1 MADDSSSTAP
11 ADNNGGRFWQGLRG
25 LLFGDDGE
33 QSLRDELEAAIDD
46 HAGDRPGSGDL
57 SPLERQMLKRL
68 LHFGETTADD
78 VCVPR
83 ADIIAIEEK
92 EDFDTVVKVFT
103 EAGHSR
109 LPVYRE
115 TLDEVIGMIH
125 IRDVFAVLASGEKRP
140 ATIEAFIREPRYVPE
155 SMGVLDLLAEMQVT
169 RTHMAIVLD
178 EYSGT
183 EGIVTIE
190 DIVEEI
196 VGEIE
201 DEHDEEATEL
211 LTETPDGHWEAEAR
225 AELDD
230 VAEIVDERLGEIDED
245 VDTLGGLA
253 FVLAGHVPEEG
264 EMLEHPSGWTLE
276 VTEGDSKRVTR
287 LRLHPPSDEEKTG
300 ERGEGDGDLA

>member
-1 MADDSSSTAP
+1 MPEESSSTAP
-11 ADNNGGRFWQGLRG
+11 AENGGGRLWKGLRG
-25 LLFGDDGE
+25 LIFGENGE
-33 QSLRDELEAAIDD
+33 ATLRDELEAAIDEHQAEPED
-46 HAGDRPGSGDL
+46 KSDL
-57 SPLERQMLKRL
+57 SIVERQMLKRL

-83 ADIIAIEEK
+83 ADIIAVEEQ
-92 EDFDTVVKVFT
+92 ESFDTVVKVFS

-109 LPVYRE
+109 LPVYRNS
-115 TLDEVIGMIH
+115 LDEVIGMIH
-125 IRDVFAVLASGEKRP
+125 IRDIFAALVSDEPRP
-140 ATIEAFIREPRYVPE
+140 ESIESFIREPRYVPE

-201 DEHDEEATEL
+201 DEHDEEASEL
-211 LTETPDGHWEAEAR
+211 LTETPQGHWEAEAR

-230 VAEIVDERLGEIDED
+230 VAEIIDERLGEIDED

-253 FVLAGHVPEEG
+253 FVLAGRVPVEG
-264 EMLEHPSGWTLE
+264 DRLDHPSGWQIE
-276 VTEGDSKRVTR
+276 VTDGDSKRVTR
-287 LRLHPPSDEEKTG
+287 LKLYPPADDEKDKDDT
-300 ERGEGDGDLA
+300 

>member
-1 MADDSSSTAP
+1 MPEESSSTAP
-11 ADNNGGRFWQGLRG
+11 ADNGGGRLWKGLRG

-33 QSLRDELEAAIDD
+33 SSLRDELEATIDEHSEQPPPD
-46 HAGDRPGSGDL
+46 GDL
-57 SPLERQMLKRL
+57 SPVERQMLKRL
-68 LHFGETTADD
+68 LHFGESTADD

-83 ADIIAIEEK
+83 ADIVAVEES
-92 EDFDTVVKVFT
+92 ESFESVVKVFA

-109 LPVYRE
+109 LPVFRQS
-115 TLDEVIGMIH
+115 LDQVIGMIH
-125 IRDVFAVLASGEKRP
+125 IRDVFAALVADERP
-140 ATIEAFIREPRYVPE
+140 ETIESFIREPRYVPE
-155 SMGVLDLLAEMQVT
+155 SMGVLDLLAEMQTT
-169 RTHMAIVLD
+169 RTHMAIVID

-211 LTETPDGHWEAEAR
+211 LTPHPDGSWDAEAR

-230 VAEIVDERLGEIDED
+230 VAELLGDPRLGEIDED

-253 FVLAGHVPEEG
+253 FVLAGRVPEQG
-264 EMLEHPSGWTLE
+264 DTLDHPSGWRLE
-276 VTEGDSKRVTR
+276 ITESDSRRVSR
-287 LRLHPPSDEEKTG
+287 LRLYPPPAVETG
-300 ERGEGDGDLA
+300 GNRK

>member
-1 MADDSSSTAP
+1 MPEDSITTAP
-11 ADNNGGRFWQGLRG
+11 AENGGGRIWKGLRS
-25 LLFGDDGE
+25 LIFGGDGE
-33 QSLRDELEAAIDD
+33 ATLRDELEAAIDD
-46 HAGDRPGSGDL
+46 HADEPADDGDL
-57 SPLERQMLKRL
+57 SPVERQMLKRL

-83 ADIIAIEEK
+83 ADIIAIEQM

-115 TLDEVIGMIH
+115 SLDNVIGMIH
-125 IRDVFAVLASGEKRP
+125 IRDVFAVLASGEPRP
-140 ATIEAFIREPRYVPE
+140 ATIESFIREPRYVPE
-155 SMGVLDLLAEMQVT
+155 SMGVLDLLAEMQTT

-201 DEHDEEATEL
+201 DEHDEEAAEL
-211 LTETPDGHWEAEAR
+211 LIEMPAGHWEAEAR

-253 FVLAGHVPEEG
+253 FVLAGKVPEEG
-264 EMLEHPSGWTLE
+264 EMLDHPSGWTLE
-276 VTEGDSKRVTR
+276 ITESDSKRVTK
-287 LRLHPPSDEEKTG
+287 LKLHPPESGKDAEEKTD
-300 ERGEGDGDLA
+300 R

>member
-1 MADDSSSTAP
+1 MADDSSSSAP
-11 ADNNGGRFWQGLRG
+11 ADSGGGRFWKGLRG
-25 LLFGDDGE
+25 LLFGEDGE
-33 QSLRDELEAAIDD
+33 PSLREELEAAIDEHRSEPTD
-46 HAGDRPGSGDL
+46 NSDL
-57 SPLERQMLKRL
+57 SPVERQMLKRL

-83 ADIIAIEEK
+83 ADIIAVEEK
-92 EDFDTVVKVFT
+92 DSFDSVVKIFT

-109 LPVYRE
+109 LPVYRAS
-115 TLDEVIGMIH
+115 LDEVIGMVH
-125 IRDVFAVLASGEKRP
+125 IRDLFAVLASGEQPP

-155 SMGVLDLLAEMQVT
+155 SMGVLDLLAEMQTT

-201 DEHDEEATEL
+201 DEHDEEASEL
-211 LTETPDGHWEAEAR
+211 LVEMPDGHWEAEAR

-230 VAEIVDERLGEIDED
+230 VAELIDRRLGEIDED

-253 FVLAGHVPEEG
+253 FVLAGRVPEQGDEF
-264 EMLEHPSGWTLE
+264 EHPSGWRLE
-276 VTEGDSKRVTR
+276 VVECDSRRVQK
-287 LRLHPPSDEEKTG
+287 LRLYPPPADFEEQ
-300 ERGEGDGDLA
+300 ERQTA

>member
-1 MADDSSSTAP
+1 MSEDSRSTASTEHS
-11 ADNNGGRFWQGLRG
+11 GGRIWKGLRS
-25 LLFGDDGE
+25 LIFGENGE
-33 QSLRDELEAAIDD
+33 PTLRAELEAAIDE
-46 HAGDRPGSGDL
+46 HEAEPLGNGDL
-57 SPLERQMLKRL
+57 SAVERQMLKQL

-83 ADIIAIEEK
+83 ADIIAVEEQ
-92 EDFDTVVKVFT
+92 ESFDAVVKVFS

-109 LPVYRE
+109 LPVYRGS
-115 TLDEVIGMIH
+115 LDEVIGMIH
-125 IRDVFAVLASGEKRP
+125 IRDIFTALVSDAPRP
-140 ATIEAFIREPRYVPE
+140 KSIESFIREPRYVPE
-155 SMGVLDLLAEMQVT
+155 SMGVLDLLAEMQLT

-201 DEHDEEATEL
+201 DEHDEEASEL
-211 LTETPDGHWEAEAR
+211 LIEMPQGHWEAEAR

-253 FVLAGHVPEEG
+253 FVLAGRVPAKG
-264 EMLEHPSGWTLE
+264 DMLDHPSGWQLE

-287 LRLHPPSDEEKTG
+287 LKLHPPSDNEEPGRDPK
-300 ERGEGDGDLA
+300 

>member
-1 MADDSSSTAP
+1 MPEESSSTAP
-11 ADNNGGRFWQGLRG
+11 AESGGGRFWKGLRG
-25 LLFGDDGE
+25 LLFGENGE
-33 QSLRDELEAAIDD
+33 ATLRDELEAAIDEHETEPD
-46 HAGDRPGSGDL
+46 GNGDL
-57 SPLERQMLKRL
+57 SVVERQMLKRL

-83 ADIIAIEEK
+83 ADIVAVEEQ
-92 EDFDTVVKVFT
+92 ESFESVVKVFS

-109 LPVYRE
+109 LPVYRGS
-115 TLDEVIGMIH
+115 LDEVIGMIH
-125 IRDVFAVLASGEKRP
+125 IRDIFSALVSDESRP
-140 ATIEAFIREPRYVPE
+140 DSIADFIREPRYVPE
-155 SMGVLDLLAEMQVT
+155 SMGVLDLLAEMQLT

-201 DEHDEEATEL
+201 DEHDEEASEL
-211 LTETPDGHWEAEAR
+211 LTQTPEGHWEAEAR

-230 VAEIVDERLGEIDED
+230 VAEIIDERLGEIDED

-253 FVLAGHVPEEG
+253 FVLAGRVPVEG
-264 EMLEHPSGWTLE
+264 DRLDHPSGWQIE
-276 VTEGDSKRVTR
+276 VTGGDSKRVTR
-287 LRLHPPSDEEKTG
+287 LKLYPPTEDSDSEDSK
-300 ERGEGDGDLA
+300 

>member
-1 MADDSSSTAP
+1 MSEDSRSTAS
-11 ADNNGGRFWQGLRG
+11 AENGGGRFWKGLRS
-25 LLFGDDGE
+25 LIFGENGE
-33 QSLRDELEAAIDD
+33 GSLRDELEAAIDEHQEVPVED
-46 HAGDRPGSGDL
+46 GDL
-57 SPLERQMLKRL
+57 SAVERQMLKRL

-83 ADIIAIEEK
+83 ADIIAVEES
-92 EDFDTVVKVFT
+92 ESFDAVVKVFS

-115 TLDEVIGMIH
+115 TLDQVIGMIH
-125 IRDVFAVLASGEKRP
+125 IRDIFAALVADEPRP
-140 ATIEAFIREPRYVPE
+140 DTIESFIREPRYVPE
-155 SMGVLDLLAEMQVT
+155 SMGVLDLLAEMQTT

-201 DEHDEEATEL
+201 DEHDQDPGEL
-211 LTETPDGHWEAEAR
+211 LLETPEGYWDADAR

-230 VAEIVDERLGEIDED
+230 VAEIIDPRLGEIDED

-253 FVLAGHVPEEG
+253 FVLAGRVPVEG
-264 EMLEHPSGWTLE
+264 DCLEHPSGWQLE
-276 VTEGDSKRVTR
+276 VTEGDSKRVMR
-287 LRLHPPSDEEKTG
+287 LKLHPPVDSPSEL
-300 ERGEGDGDLA
+300 ERQA

>member
-1 MADDSSSTAP
+1 MSEDSRSTAP
-11 ADNNGGRFWQGLRG
+11 AENGGGRIWKGLRS
-25 LLFGDDGE
+25 LIFGENGDA
-33 QSLRDELEAAIDD
+33 SLRDELEAAIDEHGED
-46 HAGDRPGSGDL
+46 AVEDGDL
-57 SPLERQMLKRL
+57 SAVERQMLKRL

-83 ADIIAIEEK
+83 ADIIAVEEK
-92 EDFDTVVKVFT
+92 EDIDTVVKIFA

-115 TLDEVIGMIH
+115 NLDTVIGMIH
-125 IRDVFAVLASGEKRP
+125 IRDIFAVLVSDEPRP
-140 ATIEAFIREPRYVPE
+140 ATIESFIREPLYVPE
-155 SMGVLDLLAEMQVT
+155 SMGVLDLLAEMQMT

-211 LTETPDGHWEAEAR
+211 LKKTPAGFWEAEAR

-230 VAEIVDERLGEIDED
+230 VAEIIDERLGEIEED

-253 FVLAGHVPEEG
+253 FVLAGRVPETG
-264 EMLEHPSGWTLE
+264 DRLDHPSGWQLE
-276 VTEGDSKRVTR
+276 VTDSDSKRVTR
-287 LRLHPPSDEEKTG
+287 LRLHPPVDEPDK
-300 ERGEGDGDLA
+300 

>member
-1 MADDSSSTAP
+1 MSDDSHSTAP
-11 ADNNGGRFWQGLRG
+11 ADQNGGRIWKGLRS
-25 LLFGDDGE
+25 LIFGENGKPT
-33 QSLRDELEAAIDD
+33 LRDELEAAIDE
-46 HAGDRPGSGDL
+46 HEAEAVENEDL
-57 SPLERQMLKRL
+57 SVVERQMLKRL

-83 ADIIAIEEK
+83 ADIIAVEEK
-92 EDFDTVVKVFT
+92 ENFDTIVKVFS

-109 LPVYRE
+109 IPVYRE

-125 IRDVFAVLASGEKRP
+125 IRDIFAAMVSDEPRP
-140 ATIEAFIREPRYVPE
+140 EIIENFIREPRYVPE

-201 DEHDEEATEL
+201 DEHDEEASEL
-211 LTETPDGHWEAEAR
+211 LIEKPQGHWEAEAR

-253 FVLAGHVPEEG
+253 FVLAGRVPEEG
-264 EMLEHPSGWTLE
+264 DRLQHPSGWELE
-276 VTEGDSKRVTR
+276 IIEGDSKRVTR
-287 LRLHPPSDEEKTG
+287 LNLHPPSETAGKPGREQ
-300 ERGEGDGDLA
+300 

>member
-1 MADDSSSTAP
+1 MPEESSSTAP
-11 ADNNGGRFWQGLRG
+11 AENGGGRLWKGLRG
-25 LLFGDDGE
+25 LLFGENGE
-33 QSLRDELEAAIDD
+33 ATLRDELEAAIDEHEAEPED
-46 HAGDRPGSGDL
+46 KSDL
-57 SPLERQMLKRL
+57 SIVERQMLKRL

-83 ADIIAIEEK
+83 ADIIAVEEQ
-92 EDFDTVVKVFT
+92 ESFDAVVKVFS

-109 LPVYRE
+109 LPVYRNS
-115 TLDEVIGMIH
+115 LDEVIGMIH
-125 IRDVFAVLASGEKRP
+125 IRDIFAALVSDEPRP
-140 ATIEAFIREPRYVPE
+140 DSIESFIREPRYVPE

-201 DEHDEEATEL
+201 DEHDEEASEL
-211 LTETPDGHWEAEAR
+211 LTETPQGHWEAEAR

-230 VAEIVDERLGEIDED
+230 VAEIIDERLGEIDED

-253 FVLAGHVPEEG
+253 FVLAGRVPVEG
-264 EMLEHPSGWTLE
+264 DRLEHPSGWQIE
-276 VTEGDSKRVTR
+276 VTDGDSKRVTR
-287 LRLHPPSDEEKTG
+287 LKLYPPADDEKDKDDT
-300 ERGEGDGDLA
+300 

>member
-1 MADDSSSTAP
+1 MGSDPDSTAP
-11 ADNNGGRFWQGLRG
+11 AENGGGRLWKGLRG
-25 LLFGDDGE
+25 LLFGENGE
-33 QSLRDELEAAIDD
+33 ATLRDELEAAIDEHEAEPED
-46 HAGDRPGSGDL
+46 KSDL
-57 SPLERQMLKRL
+57 SIVERQMLKRL

-83 ADIIAIEEK
+83 ADIIAVEEQ
-92 EDFDTVVKVFT
+92 ESFDAVVKVFS

-109 LPVYRE
+109 LPVYRNS
-115 TLDEVIGMIH
+115 LDEVIGMIH
-125 IRDVFAVLASGEKRP
+125 IRDIFAALVSDEPRP
-140 ATIEAFIREPRYVPE
+140 DSIESFIREPRYVPE

-201 DEHDEEATEL
+201 DEHDEEASEL
-211 LTETPDGHWEAEAR
+211 LTETPQGHWEAEAR

-230 VAEIVDERLGEIDED
+230 VAEIIDERLGEIDED

-253 FVLAGHVPEEG
+253 FVLAGRVPVEG
-264 EMLEHPSGWTLE
+264 DRLEHPSGWQIE
-276 VTEGDSKRVTR
+276 VTDGDSKRVTR
-287 LRLHPPSDEEKTG
+287 LKLYPPADDEKDKDDT
-300 ERGEGDGDLA
+300 

>member
-1 MADDSSSTAP
+1 MPEESSSTAP
-11 ADNNGGRFWQGLRG
+11 AENSGGRLWKGLRG
-25 LLFGDDGE
+25 LIFGENGE
-33 QSLRDELEAAIDD
+33 ATLRDELEAAIDEHD
-46 HAGDRPGSGDL
+46 AEIDDNGDL
-57 SPLERQMLKRL
+57 SAVERQMLKRL

-92 EDFDTVVKVFT
+92 ESFDTIVKVFA

-115 TLDEVIGMIH
+115 SLDEVIGMVH
-125 IRDVFAVLASGEKRP
+125 IRDIFAALVSDEPRP
-140 ATIEAFIREPRYVPE
+140 ATIESFIREPRYVPE
-155 SMGVLDLLAEMQVT
+155 SMGVLDLLAEMQTT

-201 DEHDEEATEL
+201 DEHDEEASEL
-211 LTETPDGHWEAEAR
+211 LTETANGHWEAEAR

-230 VAEIVDERLGEIDED
+230 VAEIIDERLGEIDED

-253 FVLAGHVPEEG
+253 FVLAGRVPVEG
-264 EMLEHPSGWTLE
+264 DLLDHPSGWQLE

-287 LRLHPPSDEEKTG
+287 LKLHPPGDNADDESGRNEK
-300 ERGEGDGDLA
+300 

>member
-1 MADDSSSTAP
+1 MSDDSRITASTEQS
-11 ADNNGGRFWQGLRG
+11 GGRIWKGLRS
-25 LLFGDDGE
+25 LVFGENGE
-33 QSLRDELEAAIDD
+33 PTLRDELEAAIDEHKAESD
-46 HAGDRPGSGDL
+46 ENGDL
-57 SPLERQMLKRL
+57 SGVERQMLKRL

-83 ADIIAIEEK
+83 ADIIAVEEK
-92 EDFDTVVKVFT
+92 ESFDAIVKVFS

-109 LPVYRE
+109 LPVYRKS
-115 TLDEVIGMIH
+115 LDHVVGMIH
-125 IRDVFAVLASGEKRP
+125 IRDIFAMLVSDEPRP
-140 ATIEAFIREPRYVPE
+140 NTIESFIREPRYVPE
-155 SMGVLDLLAEMQVT
+155 SMGVLDLLAEMQQT

-201 DEHDEEATEL
+201 DEHDEEASEL
-211 LTETPDGHWEAEAR
+211 LIQMPQGHWEADAR

-230 VAEIVDERLGEIDED
+230 VAEIVDARLGEIDED

-253 FVLAGHVPEEG
+253 FVLAGRVPVEG
-264 EMLEHPSGWTLE
+264 DRLDHPSGWQLE

-287 LRLHPPSDEEKTG
+287 LKLHPPSDGGEKPG
-300 ERGEGDGDLA
+300 RDEK

>member
-1 MADDSSSTAP
+1 MPEDSSSTAP
-11 ADNNGGRFWQGLRG
+11 AEDGGGRFWKGLRA
-25 LLFGDDGE
+25 LLFGDADE
-33 QSLRDELEAAIDD
+33 QTLRDEIEAAIEEHDGNSEDD
-46 HAGDRPGSGDL
+46 NGDL
-57 SPLERQMLKRL
+57 SPVERQMLKRL
-68 LHFGETTADD
+68 LHFGETNADH

-83 ADIIAIEEK
+83 ADIIAVEEK
-92 EDFDTVVKVFT
+92 EEFDAVVKVFS

-109 LPVYRE
+109 LPVYRD
-115 TLDEVIGMIH
+115 TLDNVIGMVH
-125 IRDVFAVLASGEKRP
+125 IRDVFAVLATDEPRP
-140 ATIEAFIREPRYVPE
+140 PTIESFIRDPIYVPE
-155 SMGVLDLLAEMQVT
+155 SMGVLDLLAQMQAA

-201 DEHDEEATEL
+201 DEHDEEAADL
-211 LTETPDGHWEAEAR
+211 LTETPNGSWEAEAR

-253 FVLAGHVPEEG
+253 FVLAGRVPEEG
-264 EMLEHPSGWTLE
+264 DRLDHPSGWQLE
-276 VTEGDSKRVTR
+276 VLEGDSKRVTR
-287 LRLHPPSDEEKTG
+287 LKLHPPI
-300 ERGEGDGDLA
+300 DGKDD

>member
-1 MADDSSSTAP
+1 MADDSSITAP
-11 ADNNGGRFWQGLRG
+11 AQQGGGRFWKGLRS
-25 LLFGDDGE
+25 LVFGDDGE
-33 QSLRDELEAAIDD
+33 PSLRDELEAAIDEHRD
-46 HAGDRPGSGDL
+46 ERPGNGDL
-57 SPLERQMLKRL
+57 SPIERQMLKRL

-92 EDFDTVVKVFT
+92 ESFDEVVRVFI

-109 LPVYRE
+109 LPVYRGS
-115 TLDEVIGMIH
+115 LDQVIGMLH
-125 IRDVFAVLASGEKRP
+125 IRDLFAVLAAGEERP
-140 ATIEAFIREPRYVPE
+140 TSIEAFIREPRYVPE
-155 SMGVLDLLAEMQVT
+155 SMGVIDLLAEMQST

-201 DEHDEEATEL
+201 DEHDEEAAAL
-211 LTETPDGHWEAEAR
+211 LTYTPEGHWEADAR

-230 VAEIVDERLGEIDED
+230 VAELIDPRLGEIDED

-253 FVLAGHVPEEG
+253 FVLAGRVPEAG
-264 EMLEHPSGWTLE
+264 EMLAHPSGWRLE
-276 VTEGDSKRVTR
+276 VTESDGKRVTR
-287 LRLHPPSDEEKTG
+287 LCLHPPRP
-300 ERGEGDGDLA
+300 RGRAEDRDG